1 MLNRGWLLC
10 AWMLLVP
17 SQVYAQIDAVAPTSE
32 FRSDRETQTI
42 NLTVGQQT
50 IVPAKG
56 VRSYS
61 EGAPGIVDIRLPK
74 DGTQFVVVALRPGQ
88 TTLLLIMMDGS
99 QVQYQIRVDKA
110 DGTADQGV
118 AVVDN
123 IRLDFY
129 FVQLSESNN
138 RQVGI
143 GWPGTI
149 GANFKLN
156 ASYDLLGGG
165 FQNATAMIADQVLP
179 RLDMA
184 QTSGWAKVLRQAAVI
199 TSNGNEAQ
207 FASGGEV
214 NVPVQGALTAE
225 IRKINFGSDIRVLP
239 RYDKRTGRIELQV
252 QADVSDLT
260 DPGADLPGRTTANLR
275 TLVNLELGQSLVLAG
290 LNSKSR
296 RSSTTGVPGL
306 SKIPILGLLFGS
318 DGNQEEQIENVVF
331 IVPSVVDA
339 VSLQS
344 RDRIVEAMEIY
355 DDFSGDLDDVE
366 MLDPVKKT
374 SIRYYPQNPKR

>member
-1 MLNRGWLLC
+1 MLIRRYLLMT
-10 AWMLLVP
+10 WIVFVP
-17 SQVYAQIDAVAPTSE
+17 QISSAQSE
-32 FRSDRETQTI
+32 SVPPVSEYRTDRESRSISLAVGEQTS
-42 NLTVGQQT
+42 L
-50 IVPAKG
+50 PAKG

-61 EGAPGIVDIRLPK
+61 EGAPGIVDVRLPK
-74 DGTQFVVVALRPGQ
+74 DGSQFIIVALRPGQ
-88 TTLLLIMMDGS
+88 TTLLLFMMDGS
-99 QVQYQIRVDKA
+99 QLQYHIQVSRSDSLSN
-110 DGTADQGV
+110 QGV
-118 AVVDN
+118 EVTDN

-129 FVQLSESNN
+129 YVQLSETSN
-138 RQVGI
+138 QQIGI

-149 GANFKLN
+149 GGSFKMA

-165 FQNATAMIADQVLP
+165 FQNATAVVADQVLP

-184 QTSGWAKVLRQAAVI
+184 QTNGWAKVMRQAAVI

-225 IRKINFGSDIRVLP
+225 IRKIAFGSDIRVLP

-260 DPGADLPGRTTANLR
+260 DPGADVPGRTTANLR
-275 TLVNLELGQSLVLAG
+275 TLVNLELGQSLILAG
-290 LNSKSR
+290 LNSQSKR
-296 RSSTTGVPGL
+296 TATTGIPGL
-306 SKIPILGLLFGS
+306 SQIPLLGLLFGS
-318 DGNQEEQIENVVF
+318 TGEQEENIENLVF

-344 RDRIVEAMEIY
+344 RDRIGEAMTIY
-355 DDFSGDLDDVE
+355 DEFSGDVDEID
-366 MLDPVKKT
+366 MLGPIKRT
-374 SIRYYPQNPKR
+374 PRPSYIETPKR